1 MLMGMTTTIT
11 HLAGLEFFY
20 WYFISIYTKI
30 HLTEESSFI
39 NVTKTE
45 ASVIGT
51 YPKKKRNWYI
61 FLSIIRLQHHPH
73 RFQALNI
80 RVVRE
85 YVTL

>member
-45 ASVIGT
+45 ANVIGT
-51 YPKKKRNWYI
+51 YPEKKNVIGIY
-61 FLSIIRLQHHPH
+61 FLVSFDSNIILID
-73 RFQALNI
+73 FKL
-80 RVVRE
+80 
-85 YVTL
+85 